1 MDTFKKMIP
10 DFNSGK
16 FWEYLDKNY
25 PESNTNIG
33 VMVAVP
39 YETDLKDTEAI
50 YSEFQNPTALNKDRC
65 WKLYIIQNSNQGRRK
80 RSMSELL
87 FCMLRSKHNN

>member
-1 MDTFKKMIP
+1 METYKKLIP

-16 FWEYLDKNY
+16 FWSYLKDNY

-39 YETDLKDTEAI
+39 NKTDLKNTDEI
-50 YSEFQNPTALNKDRC
+50 HRVFENPTKLNDAIN
-65 WKLYIIQNSNQGRRK
+65 WKLYIIQNSIPKRRY
-80 RSMSELL
+80 RSMNELL